1 MLDQIALA
9 VACPAAAK
17 CPICW
22 SATAAGLDCCWR
34 CRRLARCPTRRISS
48 RPGRHSTRCRSR
60 GRRTA
65 PQSARCRGRWPGLPA
80 PCEPCAAEHAY
91 LRAQLLGDEFGL
103 GDGFVRGVHR
113 DDRRRGQPIA
123 EALEIIGRDDVVGA
137 DHGAPGRVVL
147 NAGEAQPGR
156 GVDDDKVEAELVEP
170 MARLRE
176 VLVLTYNDAIM
187 MIGGLFVAAL
197 FMMPLVR
204 RPRATPVSPGH

>member
-1 MLDQIALA
+1 MPTFEPNCLVTNSSSAIA
-9 VACPAAAK
+9 
-17 CPICW
+17 
-22 SATAAGLDCCWR
+22 
-34 CRRLARCPTRRISS
+34 SS
-48 RPGRHSTRCRSR
+48 
-60 GRRTA
+60 
-65 PQSARCRGRWPGLPA
+65 
-80 PCEPCAAEHAY
+80 
-91 LRAQLLGDEFGL
+91 
-103 GDGFVRGVHR
+103 GVWHR
-113 DDRRRGQPIA
+113 DDRRRGQPVA

-176 VLVLTYNDAIM
+176 ALVLTYNDAIM

-204 RPRATPVSPGH
+204 RPRATPVSSGH

>member
-1 MLDQIALA
+1 M
-9 VACPAAAK
+9 
-17 CPICW
+17 
-22 SATAAGLDCCWR
+22 
-34 CRRLARCPTRRISS
+34 
-48 RPGRHSTRCRSR
+48 
-60 GRRTA
+60 
-65 PQSARCRGRWPGLPA
+65 
-80 PCEPCAAEHAY
+80 
-91 LRAQLLGDEFGL
+91 LGDEFGL

-204 RPRATPVSPGH
+204 RPSATPVSPGH